1 VALLIQNPEAERL
14 LREKAAETGQSVD
27 EVVIKALHQTRA
39 TELQE
44 RFAKA
49 AKWEKIIFPVN
60 DERVSEAI
68 REFREAV
75 AGLPILDDRSAD
87 EILGYDEWGLP
98 H

>member
-27 EVVIKALHQTRA
+27 ELVLQTFGVINLGQKFTRFKPDGSAYRALS
-39 TELQE
+39 EFQE
-44 RFAKA
+44 ALAK
-49 AKWEKIIFPVN
+49 
-60 DERVSEAI
+60 
-68 REFREAV
+68 
-75 AGLPILDDRSAD
+75 LPILDDRSAD